1 MLGVVRGPN
10 AGNQLQAECIRTLL
24 RQDDTNGDDDK
35 INEAAIQTLL
45 HGGQVFVVGP
55 EQMPDRAALAAVMR
69 YQSAFVKH

>member
-1 MLGVVRGPN
+1 M
-10 AGNQLQAECIRTLL
+10 QAECIRTLL

-55 EQMPDRAALAAVMR
+55 DQMPDRAPLGAVMR
-69 YQSAFVKH
+69 YQSASV

>member
-1 MLGVVRGPN
+1 
-10 AGNQLQAECIRTLL
+10 L

-55 EQMPDRAALAAVMR
+55 DQMPDRAALAAVMR
-69 YQSAFVKH
+69 YQSASV